1 MVLSVRDI
9 IGENTRF
16 SELHADIRESKWAVL
31 IEMALVAYAKIFIS
45 EIVEEKNT

>member
-16 SELHADIRESKWAVL
+16 SELHADIREMVQVGGPNRDGIGSL
-31 IEMALVAYAKIFIS
+31 C
-45 EIVEEKNT
+45 